1 MEINFKEVPEYL
13 IFKDLTTLDEMFG
26 RVVIDPSIKPQF
38 FKPEERKEAFLE
50 VLKQFKENGF
60 YELYDEYCE
69 ILKHKTYSSFKN
81 MDRFKNFTFNHPLVV
96 MLHMFI
102 EQGLLTKDLEYG
114 DQMKCVNLGEK
125 VYSKE
130 ELEQLSVSE
139 GIIFADG
146 TLLRIFSNEAHKIG
160 ALWMFLNGRRL
171 FKAIRFT
178 TDCINP
184 EPIFLS
190 MGEYAKLDSN
200 NVKISEEQAYAIYN
214 IYRSISLKKRCKP
227 FLDVLET
234 STDLCITSN
243 TDAQIRY
250 SNAKTLQRCL
260 GEEIFNAKEVLED
273 LKFRD
278 YLR

>member
-1 MEINFKEVPEYL
+1 MQINFKEIPEYL
-13 IFKDLTTLDEMFG
+13 IFKELTTLDEMFG
-26 RVVIDPSIKPQF
+26 RVIIDPSIKPTL
-38 FKPEERKEAFLE
+38 FKAEERKEAFLE

-69 ILKHKTYSSFKN
+69 ILEHKTYRTFSN
-81 MDRFKNFTFNHPLVV
+81 MNKFNNFTFNHPLVV

-114 DQMKCVNLGEK
+114 ENMKCINLGEK
-125 VYSKE
+125 IMTKQ
-130 ELEQLSVSE
+130 ELEDVRVSE
-139 GIIFADG
+139 GILFADG

-171 FKAIRFT
+171 FKAIRYT

-184 EPIFLS
+184 EPIFLG
-190 MGEYAKLDSN
+190 MGEYAKLNDNHVS
-200 NVKISEEQAYAIYN
+200 ISYEQAFAIYN
-214 IYRSISLKKRCKP
+214 IYRAIAIKHKVKP

-250 SNAKTLQRCL
+250 RNARVLQNCL
-260 GEEIFNAKEVLED
+260 GEEIFNAREVLED

-278 YLR
+278 YLC